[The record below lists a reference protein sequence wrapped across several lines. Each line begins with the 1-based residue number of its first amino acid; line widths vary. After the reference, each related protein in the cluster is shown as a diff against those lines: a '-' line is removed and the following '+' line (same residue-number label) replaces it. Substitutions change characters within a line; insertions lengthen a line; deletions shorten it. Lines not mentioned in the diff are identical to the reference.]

1 MGEQRISM
9 ESGFADQLALIRN
22 TETQYPRI
30 DEMQAVTGPG
40 NGLGKHI
47 ANDLAVGAGRMHSV
61 IMDLDRDLQALER
74 IVAAAVADQQET
86 EGSIADELRA
96 ALARFE
102 AGVDDAGVTG
112 GADGAGPAAARQSR
126 GVPGAE

>member
-22 TETQYPRI
+22 TETQYPRV

-40 NGLGKHI
+40 NGLGQHI
-47 ANDLAVGAGRMHSV
+47 ANDLAAGAGRMHSV

-74 IVAAAVADQQET
+74 TAAAAVADQQET
-86 EGSIADELRA
+86 EATIADELRA
-96 ALARFE
+96 TLARFE

-112 GADGAGPAAARQSR
+112 GADGTGPAAARQSR